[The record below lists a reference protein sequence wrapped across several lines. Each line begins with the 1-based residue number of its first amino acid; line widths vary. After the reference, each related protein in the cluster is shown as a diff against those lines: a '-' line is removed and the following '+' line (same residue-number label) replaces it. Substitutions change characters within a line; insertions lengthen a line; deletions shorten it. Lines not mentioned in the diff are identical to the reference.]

1 MANIANGVFKQLIYA
16 KESALGVLSNVSG
29 EGLTSPITNISLK
42 AAISTVAT
50 TINETHIAVNG
61 FLIVGQQLTI
71 GNDTYT
77 VATVG
82 ANLAGVS
89 STFTLAPVS
98 VRTYA
103 VSVPVKLIQSAEA
116 TNGGSLL
123 TTAITP
129 IAGQTFATP
138 VTLTATDLNFT
149 GAVGA
154 NTLTVAGTKQAVA
167 TVAIG
172 QKMTFAGDTTVY
184 TVTGSTGTLLG
195 TSAIT
200 VTPYLQSPAKTSTT
214 VATLLAG
221 ETAKYLRRVS
231 SNLDLK
237 KATFKSNEIRTDM
250 QRAILSVGSNSVDG
264 TISGELSNRTYSD
277 FMASVVRREFAAPS
291 AALTLVGVATPSGM
305 TVGGTTLV
313 LTAATSVSAASNAS
327 NLIKVGD
334 VVSCPFAGSL
344 AAYANYNFIVTG
356 ITSTVLTLELLV
368 DTFASV
374 VTTAEA
380 SGLVFTL
387 RGKKTFVPK
396 SGHLKTSF
404 QIEHFFSDINQSELF
419 TGCRATQLALKLSP
433 SAMSTIDF
441 TFMGQDMKT
450 SPAIQLA
457 ATPQAAGNDAVVSA
471 NTGALYLKDT
481 ATGSLAKVGLV
492 TAFDATVNGNGTVA
506 QVVGSVITPDIFLGA
521 LDVTGNM
528 SIYFTDTMYRDSF
541 SKQSDVSII
550 AVFRSDA
557 SPSGNFISIV
567 IPKARLTTAT
577 KDDGEKGLIL
587 TTPYSALVY
596 DQSVGGTYFE
606 ETTIQIQDSAL

>member
-1 MANIANGVFKQLIYA
+1 MMSGRSGSTIKIRRNTAQGVVPSINDLVDGELALNIYDGKLFFKKTVGNTKSIVALQQISAGTGVSL
-16 KESALGVLSNVSG
+16 STDGVVSIG
-29 EGLTSPITNISLK
+29 Q
-42 AAISTVAT
+42 TVAT
-50 TINETHIAVNG
+50 TANPTFAGATLNG
-61 FLIVGQQLTI
+61 I
-71 GNDTYT
+71 
-77 VATVG
+77 
-82 ANLAGVS
+82 
-89 STFTLAPVS
+89 
-98 VRTYA
+98 
-103 VSVPVKLIQSAEA
+103 
-116 TNGGSLL
+116 
-123 TTAITP
+123 TAIKQSG
-129 IAGQTFATP
+129 I
-138 VTLTATDLNFT
+138 
-149 GAVGA
+149 GAQ

-167 TVAIG
+167 TIAIG

-195 TSAIT
+195 TSSIT
-200 VTPYLQSPAKTSTT
+200 VSPYLQTPAKTTST

-250 QRAILSVGSNSVDG
+250 QRAILAVGSNSVDG

-291 AALTLVGVATPSGM
+291 ASLSLTGVASVSGM
-305 TVGGTTLV
+305 TIGGTTLI
-313 LTAATSVSAASNAS
+313 LTATSVSAASNTT

-344 AAYANYNFIVTG
+344 VAYANYNFIVTG

-368 DTFASV
+368 DTFTSV
-374 VTTAEA
+374 TTTAEA

-396 SGHLKTSF
+396 TGHLKTSF
-404 QIEHFFSDINQSELF
+404 QIEHFFSDISQSELF

-433 SAMSTIDF
+433 SAMSTIDI

-506 QVVGSVITPDIFLGA
+506 QVVGSVVTPDIFLGA
-521 LDVTGNM
+521 IDVTGNM

-606 ETTIQIQDSAL
+606 ETTIQIQDSAI

>member
-1 MANIANGVFKQLIYA
+1 MANIANGVFKQLVYA

-29 EGLTSPITNISLK
+29 EGLTSP
-42 AAISTVAT
+42 VT
-50 TINETHIAVNG
+50 TIVVTSPITSGNSITASNITVNG
-61 FLIVGQQLTI
+61 FLINGQQLTI
-71 GNDTYT
+71 NSDTYVVSAVT
-77 VATVG
+77 NSGGVSNAFTLTPNAVRAYTTSATV
-82 ANLAGVS
+82 
-89 STFTLAPVS
+89 
-98 VRTYA
+98 
-103 VSVPVKLIQSAEA
+103 KLVQSAET

-123 TTAITP
+123 STGTTPT
-129 IAGQTFATP
+129 AGQTFTP
-138 VTLTATDLNFT
+138 IVMPIGDLYFAGSVGTNTMTT
-149 GAVGA
+149 GGTKAA
-154 NTLTVAGTKQAVA
+154 AGTIAV
-167 TVAIG
+167 G

-184 TVTGSTGTLLG
+184 TVTSSTGTLLG
-195 TSAIT
+195 TSNIT
-200 VTPYLQSPAKTSTT
+200 VYPNLLTAKTSTT
-214 VATLLAG
+214 VVTLLAG
-221 ETAKYLRRVS
+221 EAAKYLRRVS

-250 QRAILSVGSNSVDG
+250 QRAILSVGADSVDG
-264 TISGELSNRTYSD
+264 TISGELSNKTYSD
-277 FMASVVRREFAAPS
+277 FMAAVLRREFVAPA
-291 AALTLVGVATPSGM
+291 AALTLAGIATPSGM

-334 VVSCPFAGSL
+334 VVYCPFAGSL
-344 AAYANYNFIVTG
+344 VAFANYNFIVTG
-356 ITSTVLTLELLV
+356 ITATTLTLELLV
-368 DTFASV
+368 GTFTTV
-374 VTTAEA
+374 VTAAEA
-380 SGLVFTL
+380 AGLIFSL

-396 SGHLKTSF
+396 TGHLKNSF
-404 QIEHFFSDINQSELF
+404 QIEHFFSDISQSELF
-419 TGCRATQLALKLSP
+419 RGCRATQMALKLSP

-450 SPAIQLA
+450 DSILQLSASP
-457 ATPQAAGNDAVVSA
+457 TPSGNEAVVSA

-481 ATGSLAKVGLV
+481 STGSLAKVGLV

-506 QVVGSVITPDIFLGA
+506 QVVGSTITPDIFLGS

-528 SIYFTDTMYRDSF
+528 SIYFTDTKYRDSF
-541 SKQSDVSII
+541 SLQSDVSII

-596 DQSVGGTYFE
+596 DQSVGGSYFE
-606 ETTIQIQDSAL
+606 ETTIQIQDSTL